1 MAAIARVEDNVDVY
15 DPEKYP
21 WCWYGCSN
29 GLKSKMNWNNEELV
43 PICLMNI

>member
-29 GLKSKMNWNNEELV
+29 GLKSKMNWKYRISVSLFDEYL
-43 PICLMNI
+43 